1 MFSSDLTCVSLTFAD
16 WLVWRTDVLI
26 GPQIE
31 AVQGFPALVQA
42 HCINRSLFKFDE
54 YKFLFIYF

>member
-1 MFSSDLTCVSLTFAD
+1 MFSSDLTCVSLTLAD

-31 AVQGFPALVQA
+31 AVQGFPAL
-42 HCINRSLFKFDE
+42 NRSLFKFDE

>member
-1 MFSSDLTCVSLTFAD
+1 MFSSDLTCISLTLAD
-16 WLVWRTDVLI
+16 WLVCRTDVLI

-42 HCINRSLFKFDE
+42 HCIKRSLFRFIE

>member
-1 MFSSDLTCVSLTFAD
+1 MRQSDIS
-16 WLVWRTDVLI
+16 WLARLENGCIDVLI